1 MPDEINVEA
10 LGHAPSCIQT
20 LIFLL
25 NAGCLWKL
33 AAQAIR
39 MVETARAEVAA
50 HTVRCADFCTT
61 TPKDFHAPTETGKPA
76 AQVTMD
82 IDEAILQ
89 AKVFR

>member
-1 MPDEINVEA
+1 
-10 LGHAPSCIQT
+10 
-20 LIFLL
+20 
-25 NAGCLWKL
+25 
-33 AAQAIR
+33 